1 MYSLIENSTKES
13 LHKELL
19 KSFEGC
25 TKFYFN
31 VAFITISGIQ
41 LLLEVLEKTEKDGI
55 AGQILTGTYLNF
67 TEPRAIER
75 VNQFSNIDLRIFE
88 TDKQQGFHPK
98 AYIFEYPDSYKVVIG
113 SSNITHSALLSNI
126 EWNVRVVSK
135 KGTEENTL
143 FIEKILA
150 SFNELWSN
158 SIVVT
163 DHFLES
169 YTENYI
175 YVKKKENIVF
185 SYSANKKINP
195 NNMQQ
200 TGLDNLADLR
210 DAGETKALIIAA
222 TGTGKTYLSA
232 FDVENFKPKK
242 MLFLVH
248 QSSILVNAKAT
259 FDRVDAFKH
268 KTTGR
273 FFGDY
278 KEINADY
285 IFSTISMMEKH
296 YMKFSEDHF
305 DYIIVDEAHH
315 ATSPTFQKVLNY
327 FSPQFLLGMTATPER
342 CDDDNI
348 FEIFDDNIACSI
360 RLNEAMEKGMLT
372 PFHYFGITDVEG
384 IDISDQKLTVDQLA
398 QKLAVNKR
406 VNFILEK
413 LSYYGYD
420 GEYLKALGF
429 CVNKEHAR
437 YMAEEF
443 NKRGIPSVTLFG
455 EDDVHTR
462 EKRIKELEDDDH
474 PLQVIFTVDIFNEGV
489 DIPSINMI
497 LMLRPTS
504 SPIVFTQQLG
514 RGLRKYKDK
523 EFLTVLDFIGNH
535 QKSFLIAI
543 ALSGGNYNKESLKE
557 AVLNDFQDYAG
568 ENYIYLDEIA
578 KEQILNQI
586 SNENFSS
593 KKYLKELYREYKR
606 TRNGKIPYKL
616 ISYLGEELAP
626 DPMNFLEYDSKVKN
640 YLQFLQ
646 KVETEDSFLEQA
658 INDEILMIIL
668 SQLTSYL
675 PLKRVYE
682 FAVINYLMKSEF
694 ISLEQGIHEVK
705 KFVNYADVPTLKH
718 SFRNLNQEFQDDD
731 KKYIGINT
739 RLFILDE
746 ENMVLKRTDFFSN
759 KLEDDATLS
768 YIEDVVKYGLMR
780 YQEAFGRDYYN
791 VPHLKLYA
799 EYAMT
804 DLATLSN
811 SFKKKSSFRGAG
823 VLRSKELNTYY
834 FFVDLHKEPGIDE
847 RINYKDKFINQK
859 QFQWESPNNTS
870 LDSERGKDFIDNV
883 ARGQKI
889 HLFVRKFK
897 KVDGLTMKYL
907 YLGEISSIVGTHVGE
922 KPIQIQ
928 YELQN
933 ELPYQIYD
941 SFEPDLNNQ

>member
-1 MYSLIENSTKES
+1 MYSLIENSKKES
-13 LHKELL
+13 LHQELL
-19 KSFEGC
+19 ESFEGC

-41 LLLEVLEKTEKDGI
+41 LLLDVLEKAKQNNI
-55 AGQILTGTYLNF
+55 SGQMLTGTYLNF
-67 TEPRAIER
+67 TEPKAIER
-75 VNQFSNIDLRIFE
+75 ISQFENIDLRIFE
-88 TDKQQGFHPK
+88 TDKKQGFHPK
-98 AYIFEYPDSYKVVIG
+98 AYIFEYPDYYKVVIG

-126 EWNVRVVSK
+126 EWNVRVISK

-158 SIVVT
+158 SIFVT
-163 DHFLES
+163 KHFLES
-169 YTENYI
+169 YAENYI
-175 YVKKKENIVF
+175 YVKKKEQVIF
-185 SYSANKKINP
+185 SYTANKKINP
-195 NNMQQ
+195 NIMQQ
-200 TGLDNLADLR
+200 VGLDNLSNLR
-210 DAGETKALIIAA
+210 HAGENKALIIAA

-232 FDVENFKPKK
+232 FDVENFNPKR

-248 QSSILVNAKAT
+248 QSSILADAKAT
-259 FDRVDAFKH
+259 FDRVEAFKH
-268 KTTGR
+268 KTTGS
-273 FFGDY
+273 FFGSY
-278 KEINADY
+278 KEIDADY

-296 YMKFSEDHF
+296 YTEFAKTHF

-327 FSPQFLLGMTATPER
+327 FNPKFLLGMTATPER

-348 FEIFDDNIACSI
+348 FDIFDDNIACSI
-360 RLNEAMEKGMLT
+360 RLSEAMDKGMLT

-384 IDISDQKLTVDQLA
+384 IDISDGNLTVDQLA

-413 LSYYGYD
+413 LNYYGYD

-437 YMAEEF
+437 YMADEF
-443 NKRGIPSVTLFG
+443 NKKGIPSATLFG
-455 EDDVHTR
+455 EDDIHVR
-462 EKRIKELEDDDH
+462 QQRIKELEDDQH

-489 DIPSINMI
+489 DIPSVNLI

-543 ALSGGNYNKESLKE
+543 ALTGGNYNKESLKE
-557 AVLNDFQDYAG
+557 AVVNNFQDYAG
-568 ENYIYLDEIA
+568 ENYIHLDEIA

-586 SNENFSS
+586 ANEKFSS
-593 KKYLKELYREYKR
+593 KKYLKELYRVYKG

-616 ISYLGEELAP
+616 ISYLEEDLAP
-626 DPMNFLEYDSKVKN
+626 DPMNFMVYDNKVKN

-646 KVETEDSFLEQA
+646 KVESENPTLDHMIS
-658 INDEILMIIL
+658 DEELMIIL

-682 FAVINYLMKSEF
+682 YAIMSYLLKKEF
-694 ISLEQGIHEVK
+694 VSLEQGIHEVE
-705 KFVNYADVPTLKH
+705 KFVNHVDIPTLSH
-718 SFRNLNQEFQDDD
+718 AFRNLNQEFQDDD
-731 KKYIGINT
+731 KKDAGINQ
-739 RLFILDE
+739 RLVILDE
-746 ENMVLKRTDFFSN
+746 ENMVLTRTDFFTK
-759 KLEDDATLS
+759 KLKDLDSLS
-768 YIEDVVKYGLMR
+768 YIEDVIKYGLLR
-780 YQEAFGRDYYN
+780 YQKEFGRDFYN
-791 VPHLKLYA
+791 VPHLKLYS
-799 EYAMT
+799 EYAMN

-823 VLRSKELNTYY
+823 VLQSKELDMYY

-847 RINYKDKFINQK
+847 SINYKDKFISQK

-870 LDSERGKDFIDNV
+870 LSSERGKDFIDNV
-883 ARGQKI
+883 ARGKTI

-897 KVDGLTMKYL
+897 KIEGLTMKYL
-907 YLGEISSIVGTHVGE
+907 YLGELNSIVGAHVGE

-928 YELQN
+928 YELEN
-933 ELPYQIYD
+933 ELPYSIYD
-941 SFEPDLNNQ
+941 SFEPDLSN